1 MNFNFSCKNYSSRV
15 YTSFVIFVVL
25 VTQSTAKLVLHFLD
39 FSTILYGF
47 YKLQSTHKRV
57 KNHFAHRPLERLK
70 CSHLC
75 PSFAQK
81 ALELRGTLQCG
92 PWAKGG
98 GAAGRISAMPAAG
111 MAGKR

>member
-1 MNFNFSCKNYSSRV
+1 MQKLKLKSIYKFCNSCSSSH
-15 YTSFVIFVVL
+15 TEHNKIGFAFFGL
-25 VTQSTAKLVLHFLD
+25 FK
-39 FSTILYGF
+39 ILYGF

-70 CSHLC
+70 WSQLC

-81 ALELRGTLQCG
+81 ALELHGTLQCS

-98 GAAGRISAMPAAG
+98 GEAGGGDGREKVGEESRGCRDSI
-111 MAGKR
+111 